1 MGVEK
6 SSNASHQGP
15 SPKDP
20 WALTRLATSLDSCKP
35 RSETSNKISTG
46 DTRELVYL
54 FNKYVIICQVMNHPQ
69 ILGKNID
76 VGIQILR
83 SL

>member
-1 MGVEK
+1 MRFGGVGGYLEPTHMGVEE
-6 SSNASHQGP
+6 SSNVSHQGP

-54 FNKYVIICQVMNHPQ
+54 FNKYV
-69 ILGKNID
+69 
-76 VGIQILR
+76 R
-83 SL
+83 S